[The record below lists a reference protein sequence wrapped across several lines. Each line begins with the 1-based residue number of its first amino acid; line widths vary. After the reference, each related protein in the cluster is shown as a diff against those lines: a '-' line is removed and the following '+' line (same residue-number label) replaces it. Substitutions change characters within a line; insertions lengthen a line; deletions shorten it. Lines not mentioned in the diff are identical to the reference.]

1 MSHKRIYKMIAANFV
16 SQMTDFEDKEKLF
29 LSLKI
34 KNFFIICNRL
44 IRFVCLGSTYI
55 KTNGCLC
62 SVFICLNKKVS
73 PM

>member
-1 MSHKRIYKMIAANFV
+1 
-16 SQMTDFEDKEKLF
+16 MTDFEDKEKLF